1 MRPESNTATTRP
13 PLANRTES
21 IQRSPIREMFDLAQ
35 QYERTDAD
43 LVHLEIGEPDFDTP
57 AHIVDA
63 ATQAVSEGA
72 THYTANAGLP
82 SLRRAIADDLA
93 GKNYDPESEII
104 VTAGAMEAL
113 ALTFLSVVDPGDE
126 VLIPSPAW
134 PNYWTQTAMAG
145 GEPTEV
151 PLNPADGFALDAD
164 RVIERISAE
173 TSLVVLTTP
182 SNPTGQVYEK
192 ETIER
197 VVSAAAEH
205 DAYVVADEVYKDL
218 TYDREMTS
226 VVEST
231 PHTDHVIT
239 LGSCSKTYAM
249 TGWRVG
255 WLAAT
260 PPVTEVATKLHESV
274 TACAPAVSQ
283 YAAIAALTGSQE
295 PVRSMHSAFSE
306 RREYVVDRVGELPA
320 VSCPRPDGAFYL
332 LVDVSSVGSDSA
344 TIAKQLLEDYGV
356 VTAPGSGFGSRV
368 DDHLRISFANDIA
381 RLEEGFDRFE
391 EFLEAEGRR

>member
-1 MRPESNTATTRP
+1 MRPEGNTATTQP
-13 PLANRTES
+13 PLANRAES
-21 IQRSPIREMFDLAQ
+21 IQRSLIREMFDLAQ
-35 QYERTDAD
+35 QYERADAD

-57 AHIVDA
+57 SHIVDA
-63 ATQAVSEGA
+63 AARAVSEGA
-72 THYTANAGLP
+72 THYTANAGLL
-82 SLRRAIADDLA
+82 SLRQAISDDLA

-113 ALTFLSVVDPGDE
+113 ALTFLSVVDPGEE

-134 PNYWTQTAMAG
+134 PNYWTQTAMVG
-145 GEPTEV
+145 GEPIEV

-164 RVIERISAE
+164 RIIERISDE

-192 ETIER
+192 ESVGR
-197 VVSAAAEH
+197 VISAAADH

-226 VVEST
+226 VVECT

-306 RREYVVDRVGELPA
+306 RREYVVDRIAELPA

-332 LVDVSSVGSDSA
+332 LVDVSSVGSDSV
-344 TIAKQLLEDYGV
+344 TIAKQLLDDYGV
-356 VTAPGSGFGSRV
+356 VAAPGSGFGSRV
-368 DDHLRISFANDIA
+368 DDHLRISFANDMA

-391 EFLEAEGRR
+391 AFLEAEGQR